1 MANGKLRLEVTLE
14 PVADIPGNAVVSR
27 AREELVRTL
36 GFRGEIIEELP
47 TTPLGNI
54 RFKVL
59 VSDKWLLPGEEKYP
73 YLQSWIPA
81 KVRTTFRVVSIKK
94 A

>member
-1 MANGKLRLEVTLE
+1 MTNGKLRLEVTLE
-14 PVADIPGNAVVSR
+14 PVATIPAQTVVSR

-59 VSDKWLLPGEEKYP
+59 VSDNWLLTDGEKYS